1 MRKTAS
7 SVLLGLSL
15 LSPACKMSAKEARD
29 EPARLAETTTRQLV
43 ASDPQATEHAAA
55 EAPAA
60 SPKMRVHDVVQP
72 TKPTS
77 AATPPANEPARAAP
91 PPPAR
96 VAAAQGSASGAGY
109 ASKAAD

>member
-1 MRKTAS
+1 
-7 SVLLGLSL
+7 
-15 LSPACKMSAKEARD
+15 MSAQEARD
-29 EPARLAETTTRQLV
+29 EPARLAGTTTRQLV

-55 EAPAA
+55 EAPAAA

-91 PPPAR
+91 PPPA
-96 VAAAQGSASGAGY
+96 
-109 ASKAAD
+109 